1 MFALLLGATVGAGF
15 GQSSFTCP
23 EDECHVAPYFMGSG
37 GFVGM
42 AADGVDEVTFGVTC
56 GGVITSGE
64 AEPNNGIVGVYLG
77 GNYACNDE
85 DGGKVEIRGLDD
97 GGWYWITDAMNSAVA
112 SLVAKAALD
121 TTAVMPT
128 DPDSAD
134 ITLTKMDGG
143 ASTLVKQASTG
154 RVGIL
159 HHVGFLPEPEM
170 EEMPHCMPMKSGTKW
185 VSKETGCLMG
195 DGKTRM
201 AMTRTVASGVH
212 AGSIY
217 TLDGNSVERPTSGSI
232 TVGLGL
238 WGNGTGR
245 ISTDSDEAKVRKG
258 WASLPGVTA
267 TPLDADFKVRVTEV
281 GGEKSTADLDDVG
294 VTLTTKKLGT
304 KKVMNVVEGAYP
316 TGHTKET
323 VAATVKAKAAST
335 SDPRGQ
341 SQTNSA
347 DNADDGN
354 TPQIENAFG
363 QKVVDGKATG
373 PIVYCKQTAPTVLAS
388 LDDLATRVV
397 TFYPSAAA
405 GTKVIHFINALD
417 GSVVLVPDLDAANNE
432 FDALTTKRPSIT
444 WDAMDQWVTAWNRNV
459 TTAPIKRHRVWEQ
472 SGGTRTGAIYRELP
486 VVACAT
492 TESEEDIRITQGM
505 TIGLSASHCGTSTNK
520 SVKLE
525 IYAPLADTRTRNM
538 EVHPMIAANGK
549 AGSPSVNVAAS
560 NMLTITCPATSAN
573 R

>member
-1 MFALLLGATVGAGF
+1 MRARGGLRRSGTAT
-15 GQSSFTCP
+15 
-23 EDECHVAPYFMGSG
+23 
-37 GFVGM
+37 
-42 AADGVDEVTFGVTC
+42 
-56 GGVITSGE
+56 
-64 AEPNNGIVGVYLG
+64 NGIVGVYLG

-85 DGGKVEIRGLDD
+85 DGGKVEIRGLED

-281 GGEKSTADLDDVG
+281 GGEKSTADLGDVG
-294 VTLTTKKLGT
+294 VTLTTKTLGEMKT
-304 KKVMNVVEGAYP
+304 FTIVEGNYP
-316 TGHTKET
+316 EGETAAT
-323 VAATVKAKAAST
+323 VAAKEKAASAGDSNPRN
-335 SDPRGQ
+335 SDGM
-341 SQTNSA
+341 
-347 DNADDGN
+347 DDGN

-373 PIVYCKQTAPTVLAS
+373 PIEYCKQAAPNVLAD
-388 LDDLATRVV
+388 LDDLATRVAFIYRDV
-397 TFYPSAAA
+397 AV
-405 GTKVIHFINALD
+405 GTKVLHFISALD
-417 GSVVLVPDLDAANNE
+417 DSVVLVPDQDATHSELSELD
-432 FDALTTKRPSIT
+432 TKRPSGA
-444 WDAMDQWVTAWNRNV
+444 WDNMSQWVNAWNRDIS
-459 TTAPIKRHRVWEQ
+459 TAPIKVHRVWEQ
-472 SGGTRTGAIYRELP
+472 TGGTSNGTIYREVP
-486 VVACAT
+486 VVECAT
-492 TESEEDIRITQGM
+492 TEGKKEITQGM

-525 IYAPLADTRTRNM
+525 IYAPLADTRTLNM

>member
-1 MFALLLGATVGAGF
+1 MRARGGLRRSGTAT
-15 GQSSFTCP
+15 
-23 EDECHVAPYFMGSG
+23 
-37 GFVGM
+37 
-42 AADGVDEVTFGVTC
+42 
-56 GGVITSGE
+56 
-64 AEPNNGIVGVYLG
+64 NGIVGVYLG

-85 DGGKVEIRGLDD
+85 DGGKVEIRGLED

-121 TTAVMPT
+121 NTAVMPT

-245 ISTDSDEAKVRKG
+245 ISTDSAEAKVRKG

-267 TPLDADFKVRVTEV
+267 TPLDADFNVRVTEV
-281 GGEKSTADLDDVG
+281 GGEKSTADLGDVG

-323 VAATVKAKAAST
+323 VAATVKAKAGGT
-335 SDPRGQ
+335 NDPRGQ
-341 SQTNSA
+341 QQDSSS
-347 DNADDGN
+347 DNADDGD
-354 TPQIENAFG
+354 TPQMENAFG

-373 PIVYCKQTAPTVLAS
+373 AIVYCQQAAPTLLAS
-388 LDDLATRVV
+388 LDDLSRNVARKYSDAVV
-397 TFYPSAAA
+397 
-405 GTKVIHFINALD
+405 GTKLIHFISALD
-417 GSVVLVPDLDAANNE
+417 DTVVKVPDVDPTSGRGELADLD
-432 FDALTTKRPSIT
+432 TVRPSIT
-444 WDAMDQWVTAWNRNV
+444 WDRISQWVAAWNRDIS
-459 TTAPIKRHRVWEQ
+459 AQPIKTVRVWER
-472 SGGTRTGAIYRELP
+472 STTGTLGAIYKFLP
-486 VVACAT
+486 VVECAT
-492 TESEEDIRITQGM
+492 TESEEDITITQGM

-538 EVHPMIAANGK
+538 EVRPMIAANGK

-573 R
+573 RGRELLPDNAWSPFRR